1 MKILVV
7 DANSSSRQGRD
18 RFDEFMR
25 VARKLILKIGGLD
38 VDIDVRT
45 LGNLNDFLYRSPVCI
60 PVTRSLS
67 RARASAR

>member
-25 VARKLILKIGGLD
+25 VARKLVLKIGGLD

-60 PVTRSLS
+60 PVARSLS